1 MRNISVWSPWNVM
14 PRWVDWDEEDMMSG
28 NDMGMDVYEEGDN
41 VVVKIVAPGFTKEDI
56 DVSVESGKVTV
67 VGKSQNVIEE
77 KEKSRKYYRKEISQ
91 RSFTRSC
98 TLPVDVTADKAQAT
112 FKDGILTVT
121 LPKSEEAK
129 PKKISVNVG

>member
-1 MRNISVWSPWNVM
+1 M